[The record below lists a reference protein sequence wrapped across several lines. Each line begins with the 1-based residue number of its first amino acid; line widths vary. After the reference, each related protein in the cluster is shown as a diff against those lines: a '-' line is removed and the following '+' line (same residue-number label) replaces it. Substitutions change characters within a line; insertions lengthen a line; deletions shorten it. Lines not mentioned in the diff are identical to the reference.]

1 MTSEIKQAYFEKF
14 EIDIEKAE
22 KKALLKNNENAII
35 TAATEMCGDMYIKKE
50 HLFDVIFPDNIGYK
64 KETRKK
70 FQKAGVDYIVY
81 LPDNEELYVDI
92 KVCIGQNYNMV
103 EDDYNDKNDYIQV
116 IKDGIP
122 KGVPIELYQNNNFTF
137 SKGKLTDYVL
147 FIIMDSDGITY
158 SLLDYDKVHK
168 IALEHKKQWDTR
180 GGSATLVNKGRMKW
194 HRSGNGSG
202 IYIKWPINK
211 EEK

>member
-103 EDDYNDKNDYIQV
+103 EDDYNDKNDYIQA

>member
-1 MTSEIKQAYFEKF
+1 MMNVSDIKKIYFDKF
-14 EIDIEKAE
+14 VIDMEKAE

-35 TAATEMCGDMYIKKE
+35 TAATEMCGDKYIKQE
-50 HLFDVIFPDNIGYK
+50 HLFDKLFPENIGYK
-64 KETRKK
+64 KETRVKQ
-70 FQKAGVDYIVY
+70 QKAGCDYIIY
-81 LPDNEELYVDI
+81 MPNNEELYVDL
-92 KVCIGQNYNMV
+92 KVCIGPNYNMV
-103 EDDYNDKNDYIQV
+103 EDDYNDKNDYTEA

-122 KGVPIELYQNNNFTF
+122 KGVPIEVYQNNNFTF

-194 HRSGNGSG
+194 HRSNNGSG
-202 IYIKWPINK
+202 IYIKYQLNK
-211 EEK
+211 